1 LATKSLDELLKI
13 APVVNEQTD
22 LRALRLTSQEGFLL
36 SQIDGMTPAAILCDL
51 VALDPTVLVIALQR
65 LEKLGA
71 VRWALRH
78 ADPGRGR
85 REAAEDSAAQRDI
98 AHTSAADPALEEECD
113 LSRDERLQILK
124 AERDFPT
131 RSHWEILGLSGDPSP
146 SEIKRAYFAASK
158 SFHPDRYFGRK
169 LGSFTDRLERIFF
182 LLKRA
187 YDTLSNEEKRRAY
200 RVRHPPPARVAPAA
214 AGEPT
219 AASETP
225 AEKEA
230 RLEARRRQ
238 IVEER
243 KQRRRAKFAQPER
256 AASAGKSRQAE
267 EMHLAGISQLRAGDV
282 YAAVA
287 SFKLA
292 MTYEP
297 DNGQYR
303 SMFEEANAQ
312 AMLARAVE
320 VAGQAET
327 AANTGASAE
336 AARLYTRAF
345 EMTPNK
351 SEYAVKAA
359 ELLLQLNDLDQ
370 ALQLANQA
378 VEAAPRRAQPRL
390 ILAMVLEATGDR
402 RAAVEHL
409 RAAESL
415 DPDDAHVKTNLRRLA
430 R

>member
-1 LATKSLDELLKI
+1 LAPKSLDELLKI
-13 APVVNEQTD
+13 APVVNDQTD
-22 LRALRLTSQEGFLL
+22 LRALELTSQDGFLL

-65 LEKLGA
+65 LEKAGA
-71 VRWALRH
+71 VRWARRH
-78 ADPGRGR
+78 TDPGRGR
-85 REAAEDSAAQRDI
+85 REAAEDSAAQQDI
-98 AHTSAADPALEEECD
+98 AHASAADPALEEACD

-124 AERDFPT
+124 AERDFPIRT
-131 RSHWEILGLSGDPSP
+131 HWEILGLSGDPSP
-146 SEIKRAYFAASK
+146 SDIKRAYFVASK
-158 SFHPDRYFGRK
+158 SFHPDRYFGRN

-182 LLKRA
+182 LLKQA
-187 YDTLSNEEKRRAY
+187 YDTLSHDEKRRAY
-200 RVRHPPPARVAPAA
+200 QVRHPPPGGVAPAA

-219 AASETP
+219 AVSETP
-225 AEKEA
+225 EEKEA
-230 RLEARRRQ
+230 RLEARRQQ

-256 AASAGKSRQAE
+256 TASAGKSRQAE
-267 EMHLAGISQLRAGDV
+267 ELHQAGISQLRAGDV

-292 MTYEP
+292 MTHDP
-297 DNGQYR
+297 DNGRYR

-320 VAGQAET
+320 VAGQAEN
-327 AANTGASAE
+327 AADEGASRE
-336 AARLYTRAF
+336 AAQLYTRAF

-359 ELLLQLNDLDQ
+359 ELFLRLNDFDQ

-378 VEAAPRRAQPRL
+378 VEAAPRRSPPRVV
-390 ILAMVLEATGDR
+390 LAKVLEARGDR

-409 RAAESL
+409 RVADSL
-415 DPDDAHVKTNLRRLA
+415 DPDDAHVKENLRRLA